1 MNCASNGLRSPASG
15 LAQQFVVSNSGWAF
29 PGLNA
34 NFGQMGIIS
43 TNGRSVYN
51 ALQIRLRQAIQGPVR
66 GVKSLNWSAGYNLSR
81 FNSMSSDQDAS
92 LVNVA
97 DNINLN
103 KYYGPNNLDRTHML
117 TLSGTAQFRGGF
129 EISWLSRVYSAL
141 PATLTV
147 PVSCACPAEIFLTD
161 LTGDGS
167 GGDVL
172 PGTNLG
178 SFGHAVNARN
188 LNNLISHFNSATAG
202 TLTPA
207 SQALVGAGLFTPTQ
221 LAQLGAVVPTIP
233 LAPNG
238 EVGLDNFIADD
249 VRFSWPIH
257 APRFERVRL
266 IPSIDIFNVVN
277 KANFDP
283 PNGLNTSTLRGALSG
298 TPGSINGT
306 TYAERTNRYGLG
318 SGAFSQG
325 IPRAVQFGLRI
336 DF

>member
-1 MNCASNGLRSPASG
+1 V
-15 LAQQFVVSNSGWAF
+15 QQFVVPNSGWAF

-51 ALQIRLRQAIQGPVR
+51 ALQIRLRQSIQGPVR
-66 GVKSLNWSAGYNLSR
+66 GLKSLNWSAGYSLSR
-81 FNSMSSDQDAS
+81 FNAMSSDQDAS

-97 DNINLN
+97 DNINLHR
-103 KYYGPNNLDRTHML
+103 YYGPNNLDRTHML

-178 SFGHAVNARN
+178 SFGHSVNARN

-207 SQALVGAGLFTPTQ
+207 SQALVGAGLFTSTQ
-221 LAQLGAVVPTIP
+221 LAQLLAVVPTIP
-233 LAPNG
+233 LAPQG
-238 EVGLDNFIADD
+238 EVGLDNFIAND
-249 VRFSWPIH
+249 VRFSWPVH
-257 APRFERVRL
+257 VPRFERVRL
-266 IPSIDIFNVVN
+266 IPTIDIFNVVN